1 MIVAQEYADRH
12 TPAEAAAVLALHEAV
27 TAAGPDLEVAVK
39 YGLLMYTVD
48 GGWKHWVAGINITRK
63 GACLR
68 FLWGVLLDD
77 PLGVLRAGTSTLM
90 TWDIPIGTEIDAAQV
105 GAYVREAIAK
115 RDHFKANSDDIAA
128 VAKAVNA
135 AKQRLR

>member
-1 MIVAQEYADRH
+1 MTVAQEYADRH

-27 TAAGPDLEVAVK
+27 LAAAGLDVAVK

-48 GGWKHWVAGINITRK
+48 GGWKHWVAGINVTRK

-77 PLGVLRAGTSTLM
+77 PLGVLRAGTATLM
-90 TWDIPIGTEIDAAQV
+90 TWDIPIGTEIDTAQV
-105 GAYVREAIAK
+105 GAYVREAVAK
-115 RDHFKANSDDIAA
+115 RDYFKANSDEVAA
-128 VAKAVNA
+128 VAKAANT
-135 AKQRLR
+135 AKRRLR